1 MKALADKVLVL
12 GIDGMDP
19 KLTQKFIEE
28 GYMPNIKTLIEK
40 GSAESRLHMIG
51 GFPTVTSPMWT
62 TLATGANP
70 STHGITEY
78 YAKHPDKLDVVM
90 YNFDSTKCKAEPLWN
105 AAAEAGKKTLV
116 WHWPGSS
123 WPPTS
128 DNPNLHVIDGTQ
140 PGGINCGVAEV
151 DSEKLIIASEKT
163 KEVIYRKKAATD
175 SNVPCFIPGM
185 EMEED
190 NNELSSYDK
199 VHAVEVEGIAIESAE
214 TYHNL
219 SDTPLDICYSAI
231 KPAVG
236 WEDAPK
242 DAKEFTFLHN
252 GGMIRRIC
260 QITKNAQG
268 IYDCVRV
275 YKTKKD
281 TEPLAICKLDVFVE
295 DVVDDAYKKDEK
307 VLANR
312 NMRLLEMAEDGSSL
326 KMWVSGTMDFHNDSL
341 WHPKELLAKIVENAG
356 YPQPICMAGSS
367 DEMLISKC
375 ARANWDRAANWNARA
390 LNYMARQEGYEVI
403 FSHFHNIDLQGH
415 LLVKFLYA
423 GSEKM
428 PAEKYNKLFRDVYVQ
443 TDRYIGEFLGLLDEG
458 WTIVLV
464 SDHGQVCPEHGRA
477 DFLPGTNAVNAVYFE
492 KWGYLTL
499 KRDAEGN
506 RLHEIDW
513 SKTVA
518 VPQRCNQ
525 IYLNLKGRDPEGI
538 VDPAEQYELEEKIM
552 TDLYSLKNS
561 KTGKRMISMAL
572 RNRDAVI
579 IGTGGPECGDIIYV
593 MAEGYTDDHGDS
605 LPTFLGTN
613 DTTVAS
619 IFVAAGKG
627 IKENYRTDR
636 VIKHVDVAPTVALLA
651 GLRMPAQ
658 CEGAPIYQILDGCEF

>member
-1 MKALADKVLVL
+1 MKALAEKVLVL

-19 KLTQKFIEE
+19 KLTQKFIDE
-28 GYMPNIKTLIEK
+28 GYMPNVKKLIEK
-40 GSAESRLHMIG
+40 GSTENRLHMIG
-51 GFPTVTSPMWT
+51 GFPTVTPPMWT
-62 TLATGANP
+62 TLATGTNP

-78 YAKHPDKLDVVM
+78 YATHPEKLDVVI
-90 YNFDSTKCKAEPLWN
+90 YNFDSTKCMAEPLWN

-128 DNPNLHVIDGTQ
+128 SNPNLHVVDGTQ

-163 KEVIYRKKAATD
+163 EEVIYRKKAATD

-185 EMEED
+185 EMEEESD
-190 NNELSSYDK
+190 EESSYDK
-199 VHAVEVEGIAIESAE
+199 VHAVEVTGIAIESAE

-219 SDTPLDICYSAI
+219 SDTPLDICYSSI
-231 KPAVG
+231 RPATG
-236 WEDAPK
+236 WANAPEG
-242 DAKEFTFLHN
+242 AKEFTMLHN

-260 QITKNAQG
+260 QIVKNEQG
-268 IYDCVRV
+268 IYDCVYV
-275 YKTKKD
+275 YKSKKEI
-281 TEPLAICKLDVFVE
+281 EPLAICKLDAFVE
-295 DVVDDAYKKDEK
+295 DVIDEAYIKDEK
-307 VLANR
+307 ILANR
-312 NMRLLEMAEDGSSL
+312 NMRLLELAEDGSNL
-326 KMWVSGTMDFHNDSL
+326 KMWVSGAMDFHNDNL
-341 WHPKELLAKIVENAG
+341 WHPKELLAKIVDNAG

-367 DEMLISKC
+367 DEVLISKC
-375 ARANWDRAANWNARA
+375 ARANWDRAANWNARS
-390 LNYMARQEGYEVI
+390 LKYMARQEGYEVI

-415 LLVKFLYA
+415 LLVKFLKN
-423 GSEKM
+423 GTDKM

-443 TDRYIGEFLGLLDEG
+443 TDMYVGEFLELLDAG

-499 KRDAEGN
+499 KRDADGN

-518 VPQRCNQ
+518 VPQRQNQ
-525 IYLNLKGRDPEGI
+525 IYINLKGRNPEGI
-538 VDPAEQYELEEKIM
+538 VDPADKYELEEKIM
-552 TDLYSLKNS
+552 TDLYSLKDP
-561 KTGKRMISMAL
+561 KTGKRIISLAL

-579 IGTGGPECGDIIYV
+579 IGTGGPAAGDIIYV

-627 IKENYRTDR
+627 IKENYKTSR
-636 VIKHVDVAPTVALLA
+636 VIKHIDIAPTVALLA

-658 CEGAPIYQILDGCEF
+658 CEGAPIYQILEGSEF